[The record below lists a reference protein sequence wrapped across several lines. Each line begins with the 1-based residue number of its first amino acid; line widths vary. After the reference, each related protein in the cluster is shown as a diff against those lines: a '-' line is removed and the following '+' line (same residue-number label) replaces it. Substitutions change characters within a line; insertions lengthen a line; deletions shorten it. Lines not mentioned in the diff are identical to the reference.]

1 MLYAFAF
8 ALALSLSAQEMP
20 ADPEAEALA
29 ELHVRAAKRCE
40 SDPRADGETIEACA
54 SRRAR
59 ALLDTYGSTAG
70 ALGATARWTDGPS
83 TGTGALGFQTLSE
96 GLALPSAAP
105 ARPLAQPYQPPPP
118 RCRRETTRSE
128 DGNSVSSS
136 IVCGN
141 NPDAQNAARE
151 MLDRLSQPQN

>member
-8 ALALSLSAQEMP
+8 ALALSLSAQETP
-20 ADPEAEALA
+20 ADPEAQALA

-40 SDPRADGETIEACA
+40 SDRRADGETIEACA
-54 SRRAR
+54 QRRAR

-70 ALGATARWTDGPS
+70 ALAATARWTDGASP
-83 TGTGALGFQTLSE
+83 GTGALGFPILAE
-96 GLALPSAAP
+96 GLAPQSASP
-105 ARPLAQPYQPPPP
+105 ARPPAQPYQPPQP

-128 DGNSVSSS
+128 DGNSVSAS

-151 MLDRLSQPQN
+151 MLERVLNPD

>member
-1 MLYAFAF
+1 MLYAVAF
-8 ALALSLSAQEMP
+8 ALALTLSAQETP

-40 SDPRADGETIEACA
+40 SDSRADGETIEACA
-54 SRRAR
+54 QRRAR

-70 ALGATARWTDGPS
+70 ALAATARWTDGASP
-83 TGTGALGFQTLSE
+83 GTGPLGFPTLTEAMSLQPT
-96 GLALPSAAP
+96 GSTATP
-105 ARPLAQPYQPPPP
+105 AQPYQPPPP
-118 RCRRETTRSE
+118 RCRRETVRSE

-141 NPDAQNAARE
+141 NADAQNAARE
-151 MLDRLSQPQN
+151 MLERMRDPD

>member
-8 ALALSLSAQEMP
+8 ALTLSLSAQETP

-29 ELHVRAAKRCE
+29 ELHVRTAKRCE
-40 SDPRADGETIEACA
+40 SDPRSDGETIEACA

-70 ALGATARWTDGPS
+70 ALGATARWTDGASP
-83 TGTGALGFQTLSE
+83 GTGVLGFPNLSE
-96 GLALPSAAP
+96 ALAPQSAP
-105 ARPLAQPYQPPPP
+105 ARPSTQPYQPPPP

-141 NPDAQNAARE
+141 NPDAQNSARE
-151 MLDRLSQPQN
+151 MLERLRDPD